1 MLDELEN
8 DPLFGGT
15 PRKKY
20 MDIIF
25 NANQNLV
32 EEHLYQNIRYMAG
45 LELLLEE
52 MLGEGKDVVQIV
64 KNYMFENESKIDD
77 RTNDLLIDG
86 MGQILTQNE

>member
-20 MDIIF
+20 IDIIF

-32 EEHLYQNIRYMAG
+32 DEFLYQNMRYIAA
-45 LELLLEE
+45 LELILEE
-52 MLGEGKDVVQIV
+52 QIGEDKDIEQLA
-64 KNYMFENESKIDD
+64 KSYMFENELKVDE

-86 MGQILTQNE
+86 MGQIVTQNE

>member
-8 DPLFGGT
+8 DPLFGGS

-32 EEHLYQNIRYMAG
+32 EEYLHDNIKYIAA

-52 MLGEGKDVVQIV
+52 MLGKDKDVVQIV
-64 KNYMFENESKIDD
+64 RNYMYENETKIDE
-77 RTNDLLIDG
+77 RTKDLLIDG